1 MSLRLP
7 KDHPSLRQPLP
18 LPKSKTAEDVTS
30 GPPALPPRPPKPRH
44 MSLSEGAHHRQVPHP
59 ILPPQ
64 DVEKTDLREAL
75 LAPKP
80 SVEAMTFLKENPDVD
95 LPPTRDVYYFTSISP
110 QMSVQSFLS
119 TEKCPKLVRIKTN
132 YHSPIGILTLAENQ
146 IIVAMGIK
154 MAVVVSGVDSSGS
167 LFKLPEGCKEIKFAP
182 FQDSSPATFT
192 VQDLFKMKHLP
203 SVFVPTKSFI
213 DVKGTKVQQNT
224 LLFSVKKHKFTPTPS
239 STIKVSTAEGDVY
252 IDSGIRCSF
261 SSKREDVKMSL
272 QTLIKRMPLP
282 VKVEPFS
289 SDDDIDTIEEL
300 TLKRVDT
307 ERILTGI
314 VRVSS
319 STRMPIIDIP
329 SSLSIMLEIIT
340 PERESHLEN
349 IYSTAET
356 QYANFL
362 PKYRKECMWS
372 NPSDDIPTRTTKP
385 YTEDNGP
392 KPSVFETLA
401 DRYEFEVTSSDEHD
415 YESVEAS
422 RYSIPR
428 QLHLVNKSDERH
440 IPPELPITQHH
451 APVEQSQSNSDFA
464 TDQKAY
470 LQSLSIESIQTL
482 LQAMNLS
489 CYCESFKTEQIDGEL
504 LSSLNSEML
513 RELGVTK
520 SIHLLR
526 LQKVINGTHSAKE
539 IIDRHNESN

>member
-7 KDHPSLRQPLP
+7 KDHVHPSLRKPLP
-18 LPKSKTAEDVTS
+18 LPKSKTADDVAS
-30 GPPALPPRPPKPRH
+30 KPPTRPPKPRH
-44 MSLSEGAHHRQVPHP
+44 MSYSEGSRRRQMPHP
-59 ILPPQ
+59 ILPAQ
-64 DVEKTDLREAL
+64 DVDKTDPREVL

-80 SVEAMTFLKENPDVD
+80 SLEAMTFLKEHPDVD
-95 LPPTRDVYYFTSISP
+95 LPPTRDVYHFTSISS

-154 MAVVVSGVDSSGS
+154 KAVIVSGVDSSGS

-182 FQDSSPATFT
+182 FQDSLPAIFT
-192 VQDLFKMKHLP
+192 VQDLFKIKHLP
-203 SVFVPTKSFI
+203 SVFVPTKSFT
-213 DVKGTKVQQNT
+213 DAKGTKVQQNT
-224 LLFSVKKHKFTPTPS
+224 LLFLVKKHKFTPTSS
-239 STIKVSTAEGDVY
+239 STVKVWTTDGDIY
-252 IDSGIRCSF
+252 IDSGIQCSF
-261 SSKREDVKMSL
+261 SSKREDVKMPL
-272 QTLIKRMPLP
+272 QTLIRKIPLP

-329 SSLSIMLEIIT
+329 SSLNIMLEIIT

-349 IYSTAET
+349 IYSTAEI

-362 PKYRKECMWS
+362 PKYRKESMWS
-372 NPSDDIPTRTTKP
+372 NPSDDMLTRNTKP
-385 YTEDNGP
+385 YAEDNEP
-392 KPSVFETLA
+392 KSRVFENLA

-415 YESVEAS
+415 YEIVGAS

-428 QLHLVNKSDERH
+428 RVHLVNKSDERP

-451 APVEQSQSNSDFA
+451 TPAEQSQPNSDFP
-464 TDQKAY
+464 TDQNAY
-470 LQSLSIESIQTL
+470 LQSLSIGSIQTL

-489 CYCESFKTEQIDGEL
+489 CYCESFKREQIDGEL

-526 LQKVINGTHSAKE
+526 LQKVIDGTHSAKE